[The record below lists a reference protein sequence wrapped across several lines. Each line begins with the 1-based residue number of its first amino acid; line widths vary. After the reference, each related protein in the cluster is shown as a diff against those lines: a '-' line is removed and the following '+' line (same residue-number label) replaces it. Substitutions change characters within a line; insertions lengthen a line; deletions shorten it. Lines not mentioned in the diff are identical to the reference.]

1 MLTYKRYQALC
12 AIHIHVPG
20 EPGNEAMP
28 AVLLQTIVSFPDYF
42 PGYGVKKMVWSTV
55 NFVFAYFLWLKIS
68 EATSLML
75 YVTSHKP

>member
-1 MLTYKRYQALC
+1 MSYFDYVMLTYKRYQALR

-42 PGYGVKKMVWSTV
+42 PGYGVEKIVWSM
-55 NFVFAYFLWLKIS
+55 AYSIFNSKN
-68 EATSLML
+68 
-75 YVTSHKP
+75 